1 MYRNGEF
8 GSTPLPTIFG
18 KVLNI
23 SSQGVRATATA
34 QVGSGNMAKCMLPFA
49 VIDRWADNHDPT
61 PVTTYFP
68 NDDLTGTAGWT
79 PNDEYK
85 PTASPADVYIPP
97 YNGNTNHTGWK
108 VTSDYGRQLI
118 LKDGSVGNYST
129 GWAQLVC
136 LNGAANCGANDIEG
150 WLTTLQSPGGRHCHS
165 EQSVHR
171 R

>member
-1 MYRNGEF
+1 
-8 GSTPLPTIFG
+8 
-18 KVLNI
+18 
-23 SSQGVRATATA
+23 
-34 QVGSGNMAKCMLPFA
+34 MLPFA

-68 NDDLTGTAGWT
+68 NDGLSGTAGWT
-79 PNDEYK
+79 PNDDYK

-136 LNGAANCGANDIEG
+136 LSDWELRWQRHRRLADY
-150 WLTTLQSPGGRHCHS
+150 LQSPGGRHCHS